1 MADAVR
7 AFDWSATPL
16 GPIEQWSE
24 TLLCSVNMILAS
36 RFPSVIFW
44 GPEMTVIYN
53 DDYTP
58 FLADKHPGVLGQSAS
73 VCWKEA
79 WHIIGPQFDA
89 AMARGET
96 TFREDALVPVMRNGH
111 LQDVYWTYSY
121 SPIFARG
128 EIQGILI
135 VCRDVTAKLLAER
148 ERGAMARQLAQVLE
162 ATNDGVAKIN
172 REWQI
177 VYLNSRAMQ
186 IMAPSGDVMGRN
198 HWEAFPETVYEG
210 SPCVEHYYRA
220 MNERMAGEFILF
232 YPEPLNVWF
241 QVTVQPAEDGII
253 VFFTDVTEK
262 KKADDIRQENEM
274 KLRMA
279 TEAAELGIFI
289 WHVVEDRVLWE
300 NDRVYEIFRRTRLDG
315 PLNIAEFAVES
326 VHPNYAESC
335 EAAVQQTIRHGA
347 RFYFQGEFNRKDGS
361 SGWIELTGQ
370 QLESTDNGLP
380 IRIIGTV
387 QDITERKKG
396 EALLL
401 TAEKL
406 TAVGRLAASI
416 AHEINNPLEAV
427 TNLLYL
433 ARHSADL
440 AEAQEYLTTAEQELG
455 RVSAI
460 TSQTL
465 RFHRQSTSPTSTTCE
480 ALTEGALALYRSRI
494 VNLGITVEERWR
506 AAVSVLCFEGEI
518 RQVINNLVGNAVDA
532 MTDGG
537 RLLVRSRLGTTWSR
551 RAPRDV
557 GRRGLIITIA
567 DTGSGMSPTVL
578 KKIFEPFFTTKGIAG
593 TGLGLWISQEIILR
607 HRGTLSVRTS
617 QREQSHGTVFTLF
630 LPLDAVDRGVEDR
643 GAEDRG
649 PEKAIVVQDRAA
661 EIEALRKLASLSA
674 EVSS

>member
-1 MADAVR
+1 LKSFLSATGEMADAVR
-7 AFDWSATPL
+7 AHDWSATPL
-16 GPIEQWSE
+16 GPVEQWSE
-24 TLLCSVNMILAS
+24 TLLCSVNLILAS

-53 DDYTP
+53 DDYAP
-58 FLADKHPGVLGQSAS
+58 FLADKHPDALGQSAP

-89 AMARGET
+89 VMARGET

-121 SPIFARG
+121 SPIFAKG
-128 EIQGILI
+128 AILGIMI
-135 VCRDVTAKLLAER
+135 VCRDVT
-148 ERGAMARQLAQVLE
+148 
-162 ATNDGVAKIN
+162 
-172 REWQI
+172 
-177 VYLNSRAMQ
+177 
-186 IMAPSGDVMGRN
+186 
-198 HWEAFPETVYEG
+198 
-210 SPCVEHYYRA
+210 
-220 MNERMAGEFILF
+220 
-232 YPEPLNVWF
+232 
-241 QVTVQPAEDGII
+241 
-253 VFFTDVTEK
+253 EK
-262 KKADDIRQENEM
+262 KRADDIRQESEM

-289 WHVVEDRVLWE
+289 WHVAEDRVLWE
-300 NDRVYEIFRRTRLDG
+300 NERVYEIFRRTRLDG
-315 PLNIAEFAVES
+315 PLNMADFAVGS
-326 VHPNYAESC
+326 VHPNYAASYHF
-335 EAAVQQTIRHGA
+335 AVQQMVHQGT
-347 RFYFQGEFNRKDGS
+347 RFYFQGEFTRKDGS
-361 SGWIELTGQ
+361 SGWIELMGQ

-440 AEAQEYLTTAEQELG
+440 AEAEEYLATAEQELG

-465 RFHRQSTSPTSTTCE
+465 RFHRQSTSPTSIACE

-494 VNLGITVEERWR
+494 VNLDIKVEERRR
-506 AAVSVLCFEGEI
+506 AGESVLCFEGEI
-518 RQVINNLVGNAVDA
+518 RQVLNNLVGNAVDA
-532 MTDGG
+532 MSAGGG
-537 RLLVRSRLGTTWSR
+537 RLLIRSRLGTSWSR
-551 RAPRDV
+551 RAGDY

-567 DTGSGMSPTVL
+567 DTGSGMSPAVL

-617 QREQSHGTVFTLF
+617 QREQGHGTVFTIF

-643 GAEDRG
+643 GVEDRGVEDRG
-649 PEKAIVVQDRAA
+649 PEKAIGMHDRAA